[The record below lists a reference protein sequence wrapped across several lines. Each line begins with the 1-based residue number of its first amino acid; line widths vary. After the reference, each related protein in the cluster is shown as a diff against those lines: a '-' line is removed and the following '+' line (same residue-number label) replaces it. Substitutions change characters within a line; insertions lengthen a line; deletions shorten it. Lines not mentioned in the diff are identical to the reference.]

1 MAELEQ
7 RMNQSQLR
15 RDRKPTKPEKVD
27 KYIEDSLMEIKKME
41 AKKNDKGKYSPEEI
55 KEIKQKLSS
64 LKARV
69 KTKLEHRSKRI

>member
-15 RDRKPTKPEKVD
+15 RGRKPTKPEKVD

-41 AKKNDKGKYSPEEI
+41 A
-55 KEIKQKLSS
+55 
-64 LKARV
+64 
-69 KTKLEHRSKRI
+69 